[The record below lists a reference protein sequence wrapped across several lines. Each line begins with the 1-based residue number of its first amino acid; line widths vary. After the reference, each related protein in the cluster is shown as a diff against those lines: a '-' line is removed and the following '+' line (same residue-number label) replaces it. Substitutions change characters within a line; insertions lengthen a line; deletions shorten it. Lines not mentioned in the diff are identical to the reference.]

1 MDYEWEVG
9 QEVVVSNR
17 HRSELATVDR
27 VTPTGLVSVR
37 GKLFHKNGRERGGSD
52 PWSTTQIEP
61 ATPELVEVIRAETA
75 LRSARAEALALIEKA
90 RVGGGR
96 HVKMEQW
103 LGVIAA
109 LKEEE
114 S

>member
-9 QEVVVSNR
+9 QEVVVWVGRYRDNQLGEVS
-17 HRSELATVDR
+17 R
-27 VTPTGLVSVR
+27 VTPSGLAEVGGVLYRKDGR
-37 GKLFHKNGRERGGSD
+37 GRGSL
-52 PWSTTQIEP
+52 WSHAHIKP
-61 ATPELVEVIRAETA
+61 ATPEDGEAVRAAMA

-109 LKEEE
+109 LKEDR
-114 S
+114 

>member
-37 GKLFHKNGRERGGSD
+37 GRLYRRNGVQRGPYRWDTSR
-52 PWSTTQIEP
+52 IRP
-61 ATPELVEVIRAETA
+61 ATPELVEAIRAAMA